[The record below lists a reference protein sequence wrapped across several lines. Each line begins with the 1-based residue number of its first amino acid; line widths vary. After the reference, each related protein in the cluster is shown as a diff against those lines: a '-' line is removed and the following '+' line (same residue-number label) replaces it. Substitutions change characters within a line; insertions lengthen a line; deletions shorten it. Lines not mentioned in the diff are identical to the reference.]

1 MVQSLIE
8 HMAEAKI
15 LIVDDDQ
22 DIRHLLGHRLKAHGY
37 EAVFAGDAISAVNQA
52 RKEQPD
58 LILLDLSLPAGDGYV
73 VMERLRAMPAL
84 EGIPVIVVSARD
96 PISEQERL
104 VQAGA
109 DAFFRKPIDHEA
121 LLTAIGR
128 ALGAEP
134 AA

>member
-8 HMAEAKI
+8 HMASAKI

-22 DIRHLLGHRLKAHGY
+22 DIRQLLGHRLKGHGY
-37 EAVFAGDAISAVNQA
+37 ETVFAGDAISAVNQA
-52 RKEQPD
+52 RKEEPD
-58 LILLDLSLPAGDGYV
+58 LILLDLSLPAGDGYL

-109 DAFFRKPIDHEA
+109 DAFFRKPIDHES
-121 LLTAIGR
+121 LLTAIAR
-128 ALGAEP
+128 ALGTAP
-134 AA
+134 AP